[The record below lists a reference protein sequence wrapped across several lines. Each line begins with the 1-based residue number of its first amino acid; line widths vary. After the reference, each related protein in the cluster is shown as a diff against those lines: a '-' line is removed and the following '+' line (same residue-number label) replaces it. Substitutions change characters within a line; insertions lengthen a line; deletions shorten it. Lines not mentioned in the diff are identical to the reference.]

1 MEYGEVKAI
10 FVTRQWTEIP
20 SGVHSETEPQDD
32 DAGEPSEMLQG
43 LRTLFFVWQVFVILC
58 ILDREGVKRANS
70 EQKLPVT
77 ERNRRVSSLSVRL
90 LVFISSNGMKMV
102 QQKMETD

>member
-1 MEYGEVKAI
+1 
-10 FVTRQWTEIP
+10 
-20 SGVHSETEPQDD
+20 
-32 DAGEPSEMLQG
+32 MLQG

-102 QQKMETD
+102 QQKMETDQEQLGKLAKKLVNLWCIPYLF